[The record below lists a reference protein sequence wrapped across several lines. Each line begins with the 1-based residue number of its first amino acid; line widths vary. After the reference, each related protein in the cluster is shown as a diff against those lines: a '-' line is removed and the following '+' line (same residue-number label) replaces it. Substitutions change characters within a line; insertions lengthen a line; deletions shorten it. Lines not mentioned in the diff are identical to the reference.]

1 MNRSLLFS
9 ALLGLSLALVS
20 SCKGPQGDLGPQG
33 PQGPQGA
40 VGPAGANGTNG
51 QTGPAGPQGPMGNAN
66 VVYTAWKS
74 PNWENYSRLPDNM
87 RAFLNVSQA
96 GQANAAFTA
105 DAINKGLVYTYVKIL
120 ERVWDNANAEYK
132 LVERIVP
139 NGAFTSV
146 KIPGRTT
153 NQWDDFMFVY
163 TSWNNIG
170 QNYFDPYLQFYTER
184 WDQAQAKMVPVSEAI
199 GKPAS
204 YFRDLAKDLPQF
216 RHVIVH
222 GSTAGRMGVDF
233 KDYNQVKRAFNL
245 PD

>member
-1 MNRSLLFS
+1 MNRSIVLS
-9 ALLGLSLALVS
+9 ALLGLGLALVS
-20 SCKGPQGDLGPQG
+20 SCKGPQGDIGPQG
-33 PQGPQGA
+33 AQGPQGA
-40 VGPAGANGTNG
+40 VGPAGANGAN
-51 QTGPAGPQGPMGNAN
+51 GPAGPQGPMGNAN
-66 VVYTAWKS
+66 VVYTAWKT
-74 PNWENYSRLPDNM
+74 PTWDIFNRAQDNM
-87 RAFLNVSQA
+87 MAFLNVNNVS
-96 GQANAAFTA
+96 GTANAAFTA
-105 DAINKGLVYTYVKIL
+105 DAINKGVVYTYVKIL
-120 ERVWDNANAEYK
+120 ERQWDNANSEYK

-153 NQWDDFMFVY
+153 NQWEDFMFVY

-170 QNYFDPYLQFYTER
+170 QNYFEPYLQFRTER
-184 WDQAQAKMVPVSEAI
+184 WDQAQLKNVPLPEAI

-204 YFRDLAKDLPQF
+204 FFRDLAKDLPQF

-233 KDYNQVKRAFNL
+233 KDYAQVKRAFNL